1 MADQFGGLYPVL
13 GIVYL
18 SQHIRHLGPRFIR
31 SLLSSFLIT
40 LAILLPLA
48 ALTFKFQQRLIL
60 TLFRFFFASFTF
72 LHPSAK
78 SVSLL
83 GHSLQTWSAL
93 ILTVGETSLVVT
105 MVMGEVFKREKSKGL
120 FKAVMKHQHA
130 LLGPLASVTHQ
141 EENARQKKME
151 ITAKAAAQPH
161 PDAILDS
168 CDTIQ
173 VASTQAMLSQKES
186 KRRKRDVVKSASVHV
201 GQRVLLWF
209 LTLPLNLFPVA
220 GQLAFCYINGRA
232 RVPDVHQRYFD
243 MKDMTVSER
252 DVWVKKRESQ
262 YTAFAVVAQG
272 LEMIPVLGLLFGF
285 TNTIGAA
292 LWAVQLERSQD
303 ALRNRKLLEDAYAS
317 E

>member
-1 MADQFGGLYPVL
+1 
-13 GIVYL
+13 
-18 SQHIRHLGPRFIR
+18 
-31 SLLSSFLIT
+31 
-40 LAILLPLA
+40 
-48 ALTFKFQQRLIL
+48 
-60 TLFRFFFASFTF
+60 
-72 LHPSAK
+72 
-78 SVSLL
+78 
-83 GHSLQTWSAL
+83 
-93 ILTVGETSLVVT
+93 
-105 MVMGEVFKREKSKGL
+105 MGEVIKKEKSKGL

-141 EENARQKKME
+141 EELSSHQKTTKE
-151 ITAKAAAQPH
+151 IADQTAAQPH
-161 PDAILDS
+161 PDDIVDS

-173 VASTQAMLSQKES
+173 VASTQAMISQKES

-252 DVWVKKRESQ
+252 DIWIKKREGQ
-262 YTAFAVVAQG
+262 YTAFAVVAQA

-285 TNTIGAA
+285 TNTIGYVIF
-292 LWAVQLERSQD
+292 LCGKFFFTDNSKIMVD
-303 ALRNRKLLEDAYAS
+303 
-317 E
+317 

>member
-1 MADQFGGLYPVL
+1 MADQFGGLYPIL

-18 SQHIRHLGPRFIR
+18 SRHIRHLGPRFVR

-40 LAILLPLA
+40 LAVLLPVA
-48 ALTFKFQQRLIL
+48 ALTFKLQRRVIL

-72 LHPSAK
+72 LHPSTK

-83 GHSLQTWSAL
+83 GYSLQTWSAL

-105 MVMGEVFKREKSKGL
+105 MVMSEVFKKEKSKGL

-141 EENARQKKME
+141 EDLTKKE
-151 ITAKAAAQPH
+151 AKTEMTAQPH
-161 PDAILDS
+161 PDAIVDS

-173 VASTQAMLSQKES
+173 VASTPAMISQKES
-186 KRRKRDVVKSASVHV
+186 KRRKRDVVKSVSVHV
-201 GQRVLLWF
+201 GHRILLWF

-252 DVWVKKRESQ
+252 DVWLKKRQGQ
-262 YTAFAVVAQG
+262 YTAFAVVAQA

-292 LWAVQLERSQD
+292 LWAVELERSQD
-303 ALRNRKLLEDAYAS
+303 ALRNRKMRDDAYAS

>member
-1 MADQFGGLYPVL
+1 MADQFGGLYPFL

-18 SQHIRHLGPRFIR
+18 SQHIRHLGPRFVR

-40 LAILLPLA
+40 LAILLPVA

-72 LHPSAK
+72 LHPSTR

-93 ILTVGETSLVVT
+93 ILTLGEASLVVT
-105 MVMGEVFKREKSKGL
+105 MVMGEVFKKEKPKGL

-141 EENARQKKME
+141 EENNKSSS
-151 ITAKAAAQPH
+151 IHGAAAVEHPR
-161 PDAILDS
+161 PDAIVDS

-173 VASTQAMLSQKES
+173 VAPTAVMISPKES

-201 GQRVLLWF
+201 GQRILLWF

-232 RVPDVHQRYFD
+232 RAPDVHQRYFD

-252 DVWVKKRESQ
+252 DVWVQKREGQ
-262 YTAFAVVAQG
+262 YRAFAVVAQA

-292 LWAVQLERSQD
+292 LWAVELERSQD
-303 ALRNRKLLEDAYAS
+303 ALRNRKMLDDAFA